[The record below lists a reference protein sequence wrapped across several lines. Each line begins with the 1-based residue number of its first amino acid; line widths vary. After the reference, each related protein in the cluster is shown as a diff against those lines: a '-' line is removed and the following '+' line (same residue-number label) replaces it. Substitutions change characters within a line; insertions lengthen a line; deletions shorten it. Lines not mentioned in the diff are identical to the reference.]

1 MSWISGIGDKRSFTG
16 GVILLIYSVG
26 LVLYALENYQL
37 GTLSYMGPGMFPAL
51 VGSVLSLLAI
61 FVIFNAVGSRGTD
74 FHIEWRS
81 LLAVLGSVGAF
92 ALLIEPFGL
101 IPSIVVMTAISS
113 FAAERLGL
121 RATALLA
128 VAIAVLTVGIFHY
141 GLKLR
146 FEIIAWPF

>member
-1 MSWISGIGDKRSFTG
+1 
-16 GVILLIYSVG
+16 
-26 LVLYALENYQL
+26 
-37 GTLSYMGPGMFPAL
+37 MFPVL
-51 VGSVLSLLAI
+51 IGGVLSLLSI
-61 FVIFNAVGSRGTD
+61 FVIFNAIGSEGTE
-74 FHIEWRS
+74 FHVDWRP
-81 LLAVLGSVGAF
+81 LLSVLGSVAAF

-101 IPSIVVMTAISS
+101 IPSIIVMTAISS

-121 RATALLA
+121 RATVLLA